1 MFGIMYIHI
10 RLEKKINAASTCRLL
25 GWKANLVRKGQR
37 LHVLRRGRTAASS
50 ASGGGGSSSK
60 GSFSTKSAAPSIRFT
75 T

>member
-1 MFGIMYIHI
+1 MISTLHI
-10 RLEKKINAASTCRLL
+10 RKKINVASTRL

-37 LHVLRRGRTAASS
+37 LHVLRRGRTAARS

>member
-37 LHVLRRGRTAASS
+37 LHVLRRGRTAARS